1 MDFTELI
8 KTFVILVA
16 VIDPIGNIPVYISLT
31 AKKTDTEHKSIAL
44 KTSCSAVILL
54 VASFLLGKHIIVFFG
69 IEMSAFK
76 LIGGL
81 FLVYISFTMLSNT
94 KSSYLFSE
102 DNIEE
107 DISLM
112 PLTFPLFIG
121 PAAISIVIIQS
132 DKISNWTGQIISFFE
147 FTLIGLLIWLTLR
160 LSKLILNSLGKTGTK
175 FIHQIMGLLLGSIAI
190 GMIAKELKILLP
202 GLS

>member
-1 MDFTELI
+1 MDVTELI

-16 VIDPIGNIPVYISLT
+16 VIDPIGNIPVYILLT
-31 AKKTDTEHKSIAL
+31 AQKTDAEHKSIAL
-44 KTSCSAVILL
+44 KTSCTAVILL
-54 VASFLLGKHIIVFFG
+54 AASFLLGKHIIGFFG

-76 LIGGL
+76 LIGGI
-81 FLVYISFTMLSNT
+81 FLLYISFTMLSNT

-102 DNIEE
+102 ENE
-107 DISLM
+107 DISLV

-132 DKISNWTGQIISFFE
+132 DEISNWTGKIISLSE
-147 FTLIGLLIWLTLR
+147 FALIGVLIWLTLR
-160 LSKLILNSLGKTGTK
+160 LSKLILNNLSKTGSK
-175 FIHQIMGLLLGSIAI
+175 FIHQIMGLLLGSLAI
-190 GMIAKELKILLP
+190 GMIAEELKILLP